1 MRVLLAGATG
11 AIGRPLTRALV
22 AAGHEV
28 LALARSE
35 QTARAAAGLGAQSV
49 RADAMDREG
58 LLRAVAGVRADAV
71 IHQLTALTKPK
82 RTLDANDPSTL
93 LRTVG
98 TAHLLEAAEVVGAH
112 RFLTQSM
119 ALGYGYT
126 DHGDRVLTEADPFA
140 VAHGNAADPVIAGLD
155 STESQVFGNPR
166 VEGIALR
173 YGLFYGPGTWFD
185 PTLGAR
191 PTPVPWRGGGTV
203 SWIHVHDAA
212 TATVAAL
219 EHATPGHAYNVVD
232 DSPATWLDLATAAR
246 PAARPIRLPGALL
259 RRMVPYFGPL
269 MLDTTLRA
277 SNAKARADLGWAP
290 TYPTYREGMAAGASA
305 VRS

>member
-22 AAGHEV
+22 AGGHEV

-35 QTARAAAGLGAQSV
+35 QTAGAAAVLGARAV
-49 RADAMDREG
+49 RADAMDRDG
-58 LLRAVAGVRADAV
+58 LLRALAGVRADAV
-71 IHQLTALTKPK
+71 IHELTALTKPK
-82 RTLDANDPSTL
+82 RILDANDPSTL

-98 TAHLLEAAEVVGAH
+98 TANLLEAAEVVGAQ

-126 DHGDRVLTEADPFA
+126 DHGDRLLTEQDEFA
-140 VAHGNAADPVIAGLD
+140 IAHGNAADPVIEGLR
-155 STESQVFGNPR
+155 STEHQTFAAPHVA
-166 VEGIALR
+166 GIALR

-185 PTLGAR
+185 PAPGSR

-212 TATVAAL
+212 AATVAAL
-219 EHATPGHAYNVVD
+219 EHGSPGHAYNVVD
-232 DSPATWLDLATAAR
+232 DTPATWLEVAAAAR
-246 PAARPIRLPGALL
+246 PAAHPVRIPAPWL

-277 SNAKARADLGWAP
+277 DNTKSRIALAWTP
-290 TYPTYREGMAAGASA
+290 TYPSYREGMAAAILT
-305 VRS
+305 